1 MSNEGR
7 EQNSNWDGIWDVATR
22 IGEDGWYAEIE
33 IPFKTLKF
41 GPEAMQT
48 WGINFQRR
56 LRRRNENSYWSP
68 IRRIHQLSRVSMAAP
83 MKACRVCGPAPTSA
97 SSRTRWRIST
107 SCRTSISIVTSTP
120 ASM

>member
-7 EQNSNWDGIWDVATR
+7 DQNANWDGIWDVGTR

-68 IRRIHQLSRVSMAAP
+68 LRRIHQLVARVDG
-83 MKACRVCGPAPTSA
+83 RHL
-97 SSRTRWRIST
+97 
-107 SCRTSISIVTSTP
+107 
-120 ASM
+120 